1 MGKDAG
7 GGPPPEEEV
16 REISRKYALQN
27 AVQHEGECEMGP
39 VMARVLGERPEWRAS
54 ARNITGIVKEEVSVV
69 NRMDASQQLTELEA
83 IDPSLV
89 VRTTQERDRRLPD
102 LEGVD
107 GKVVMRFAP
116 GPSGPLHVGH
126 SRAAIL
132 NDEYVKRYGGRYIL
146 RLEDTDPARVMP
158 EAYEMI
164 REDMDWLGCNVTDH
178 YEQTDRFD
186 LYYEHARRLLEM
198 GAAYVCTCDVETWR
212 GLKSHGQACPHR
224 DSVSAVHE
232 DLWDRM
238 LEGEFEPESAVVVIK
253 TDLADPNPALRDF
266 VALRISDEPH
276 PKTGDRYRVYPL
288 YNYSVAIDDHLM
300 ELTHVLRGKDHL
312 NNTLRQKWIFRY
324 LEWEPPYF
332 HHYGFVSIEDVVLKT
347 SHIRESL
354 ATGKFSGWDDPRLG
368 TLRALGRRGLSPEAL
383 RRYWVE
389 ASIRPIE
396 IKFSW
401 KTLYAHDRD
410 IHEATSPRLF
420 FVAKPTEIT
429 LSCDHP
435 LVGHAPVHPD
445 RPELGLR
452 EVALPEGE
460 DGLYRAV
467 VPLEDL
473 SKLSA
478 AGRFRLKDL
487 ANFEL
492 SGPREA
498 RFIGDDLS
506 ILKQGVPIVHWT
518 TPEGLPTVVHR
529 PDGGQ
534 DEGISEPSVV
544 EYDDTFVQFER
555 YGFTRIEV
563 DDEKGSVTAFFAYR

>member
-1 MGKDAG
+1 
-7 GGPPPEEEV
+7 
-16 REISRKYALQN
+16 
-27 AVQHEGECEMGP
+27 
-39 VMARVLGERPEWRAS
+39 
-54 ARNITGIVKEEVSVV
+54 
-69 NRMDASQQLTELEA
+69 
-83 IDPSLV
+83 
-89 VRTTQERDRRLPD
+89 
-102 LEGVD
+102 
-107 GKVVMRFAP
+107 
-116 GPSGPLHVGH
+116 
-126 SRAAIL
+126 
-132 NDEYVKRYGGRYIL
+132 
-146 RLEDTDPARVMP
+146 
-158 EAYEMI
+158 
-164 REDMDWLGCNVTDH
+164 
-178 YEQTDRFD
+178 
-186 LYYEHARRLLEM
+186 
-198 GAAYVCTCDVETWR
+198 
-212 GLKSHGQACPHR
+212 
-224 DSVSAVHE
+224 
-232 DLWDRM
+232 
-238 LEGEFEPESAVVVIK
+238 
-253 TDLADPNPALRDF
+253 
-266 VALRISDEPH
+266 
-276 PKTGDRYRVYPL
+276 
-288 YNYSVAIDDHLM
+288 
-300 ELTHVLRGKDHL
+300 
-312 NNTLRQKWIFRY
+312 
-324 LEWEPPYF
+324 
-332 HHYGFVSIEDVVLKT
+332 
-347 SHIRESL
+347 
-354 ATGKFSGWDDPRLG
+354 
-368 TLRALGRRGLSPEAL
+368 
-383 RRYWVE
+383 VE